1 MELSAT
7 KVDDVSIVAASGEL
21 DLSTADELRECLFGV
36 VGDGARRV
44 VLDLSA
50 VTFLDST
57 TLGVLVGTRKRLMPT
72 GGRLDLVCHHPL
84 VLQVLRTTAFDR
96 LFTVHASLAEVLAQR

>member
-7 KVDDVSIVAASGEL
+7 KVGDVSVVTATGEL

-36 VGDGARRV
+36 VAGGARRI

-57 TLGVLVGTRKRLMPT
+57 TLGVLVSTHNRLKPVN
-72 GGRLDLVCHHPL
+72 GRLELVCQHPM
-84 VLQVLRTTAFDR
+84 VLKVLRTTAFDR
-96 LFTVHASLAEVLAQR
+96 LFAVHANLADVVARH